1 MAKTKLKSLTPEQEA
16 LIPVIREKWIAIVF
30 SKGLIN
36 RSKAKEAVQF
46 AYSAIGK
53 KDPEIIFFDSPYAA
67 LNSPI
72 LNRKGRFLGNLFDF
86 ELKWKLEQ
94 QLMSHKA
101 RQFQYLAYQL
111 YSSPK

>member
-16 LIPVIREKWIAIVF
+16 LIPVIREKWRAIVF

-36 RSKAKEAVQF
+36 RSKAKKAVKV

-53 KDPEIIFFDSPYAA
+53 KEPDFFFDSPYAP

-72 LNRKGRFLGNLFDF
+72 LNRKGRLLANLFDF
-86 ELKWKLEQ
+86 ELK
-94 QLMSHKA
+94 
-101 RQFQYLAYQL
+101 
-111 YSSPK
+111 

>member
-16 LIPVIREKWIAIVF
+16 LIPVIREKWRAIVF

-36 RSKAKEAVQF
+36 RSKAKEAVKV
-46 AYSAIGK
+46 AYSVIRK
-53 KDPEIIFFDSPYAA
+53 KEPEIIFFDSPYAA

-72 LNRKGRFLGNLFDF
+72 LNRKGRFLANLFDF

-111 YSSPK
+111 YSNPK